1 MQPNATPNVP
11 VYLLAHL
18 RLISAFAS
26 ASLWFSSSVLR
37 ISIMHNA
44 RIMLRNPYVSM
55 LRTNPA

>member
-1 MQPNATPNVP
+1 MP
-11 VYLLAHL
+11 VYELARL

-37 ISIMHNA
+37 SYIILSA

-55 LRTNPA
+55 LRTKPA